1 MSIRSIDEII
11 KLSDLSKNP
20 DKIAYKKL
28 VKQLDPQ
35 IKERA
40 RRFGSITFRTP
51 VMIWG
56 YPVFDKKKVERKII
70 KHYTSIGFEV
80 IKKKDGDIII
90 RWHDDPDSDEDSD
103 SDGDS
108 IISENTD
115 DELEEEENDKSKKK
129 GKKSGS
135 DSESEGEEDT
145 TMNLVV
151 GNSKN

>member
-20 DKIAYKKL
+20 EKIAYKKL

-51 VMIWG
+51 VMLWG
-56 YPVFDKKKVERKII
+56 YPVFDKNKVERKII

-80 IKKKDGDIII
+80 VKKEDGDIII
-90 RWHDDPDSDEDSD
+90 RWHEDADSDEVSNSSGSD
-103 SDGDS
+103 
-108 IISENTD
+108 ENTE
-115 DELEEEENDKSKKK
+115 DELEEEENAKSNKK
-129 GKKSGS
+129 GKRYSSDS
-135 DSESEGEEDT
+135 DSEGEDT
-145 TMNLVV
+145 IMNVVV